1 MTLKNGFSLWLFII
15 YLKLSTSKLINKK
28 IKGKKLSNIVLHSLG
43 QIDLTEAKVAG
54 YIRKAIDEFRK
65 TDPKYLKQIDMVIF
79 EQRMLGAFQ
88 NAFSGSGS
96 SQKKVKAP
104 KMPKSKPT
112 TVPAGAAAT
121 FSISASVPPGP
132 KVSVNVTQGD
142 ILTSNCEVM
151 INTTGGDFDLTG
163 IVRRKQG
170 SVK

>member
-1 MTLKNGFSLWLFII
+1 M
-15 YLKLSTSKLINKK
+15 
-28 IKGKKLSNIVLHSLG
+28 
-43 QIDLTEAKVAG
+43 AG

-96 SQKKVKAP
+96 LQKKVKAP

-112 TVPAGAAAT
+112 TAPAAAAT
-121 FSISASVPPGP
+121 FSKPALVPTSP

-142 ILTSNCEVM
+142 ILNSNCEVM
-151 INTTGGDFDLTG
+151 INTTGGDFNLTG
-163 IVRRKQG
+163 IVPRKQG